1 MQTQNRKY
9 ILYQL
14 LVQIIICVL
23 YAFGLINVL
32 IRAGQ
37 TEGVGGLLAPAVKYG
52 PFLVVLICSILPQA
66 ALLIKHKLHSQDGE
80 ILPLLFTVVALQ
92 ASLIVTDALY
102 SLGYYFEY
110 PFELLVL
117 QRFSITATACLFLLS
132 SLRYFG
138 FSSSHISLYNFVFM
152 AIPFFIS
159 ALIPVSSYEGVAT
172 IASSVYDAY
181 LQAGIAIVY
190 ITTVTTFIVM
200 AVKDKTSLNIKRSIA
215 FILLSIGNYLCL
227 FDRIWS
233 AILSPAVYII
243 GTVIL
248 VNNAGDSL

>member
-14 LVQIIICVL
+14 FIQIVICVFFS
-23 YAFGLINVL
+23 FGLINVCIEAVQNGGISNL
-32 IRAGQ
+32 IG
-37 TEGVGGLLAPAVKYG
+37 PAVKYG

-92 ASLIVTDALY
+92 GSVIVTDALE
-102 SLGYYFEY
+102 SLGYYFEF
-110 PFELLVL
+110 PFHLLVL
-117 QRFSITATACLFLLS
+117 QRFSMAATACLFLLS
-132 SLRYFG
+132 ALRFFG
-138 FSSSHISLYNFVFM
+138 FSSSHIGLYNFVFM

-159 ALIPVSSYEGVAT
+159 AIIPVSSYHGETT
-172 IASSVYDAY
+172 ITSSVYDAY
-181 LQAGIAIVY
+181 LQAGIVIVY
-190 ITTVTTFIVM
+190 LTAITTFIVM
-200 AVKDKTSLNIKRSIA
+200 AVKDKTALNIKRSIA
-215 FILLSIGNYLCL
+215 FILLCIGNYFCL
-227 FDRIWS
+227 IGETWS
-233 AILSPAVYII
+233 ACISPVLYII